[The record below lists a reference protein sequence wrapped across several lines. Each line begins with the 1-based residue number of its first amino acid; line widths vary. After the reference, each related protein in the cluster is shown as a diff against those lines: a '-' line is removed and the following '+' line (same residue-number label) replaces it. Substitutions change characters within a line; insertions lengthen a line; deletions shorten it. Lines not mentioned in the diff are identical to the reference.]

1 MFCLRKKYKKMDTKQ
16 QVQVQVKTKTSINDI
31 NVRMIHQNNPIKR
44 QEIIYELIDTGEI
57 SIWDRDYDP
66 NERLR

>member
-1 MFCLRKKYKKMDTKQ
+1 MDTKQ
-16 QVQVQVKTKTSINDI
+16 QVQIKTKTSINDI
-31 NVRMIHQNNPIKR
+31 NVRMIRQNNPIKR

-57 SIWDRDYDP
+57 SMWDKDYDP

>member
-1 MFCLRKKYKKMDTKQ
+1 MIVKQ
-16 QVQVQVKTKTSINDI
+16 TKTKNKITKINDV
-31 NVRMIHQNNPIKR
+31 NVRAIEPNNHIRR
-44 QEIIYELIDTGEI
+44 QGIINKLIDTGEI

>member
-1 MFCLRKKYKKMDTKQ
+1 MIVKQ
-16 QVQVQVKTKTSINDI
+16 TKTKNKITNINDI
-31 NVRMIHQNNPIKR
+31 NVRAIEPNNPIKR

>member
-1 MFCLRKKYKKMDTKQ
+1 MDIKQ
-16 QVQVQVKTKTSINDI
+16 QVQIKAKTSIDDI

-44 QEIIYELIDTGEI
+44 QEIIYKLIDTGEI
-57 SIWDRDYDP
+57 SMWDKDYDP

>member
-1 MFCLRKKYKKMDTKQ
+1 MDTKQ
-16 QVQVQVKTKTSINDI
+16 QVQINTKTSINDI
-31 NVRMIHQNNPIKR
+31 NVRMIRQNNPIKR

-57 SIWDRDYDP
+57 SMWDKDYDP

>member
-1 MFCLRKKYKKMDTKQ
+1 MDTKQ
-16 QVQVQVKTKTSINDI
+16 QIQINTKTSINDI
-31 NVRMIHQNNPIKR
+31 NVRMIRQNNPIKR

-57 SIWDRDYDP
+57 GMWDKDYDP

>member
-1 MFCLRKKYKKMDTKQ
+1 MDTKQ
-16 QVQVQVKTKTSINDI
+16 QVQIKAKTSIDDI

-44 QEIIYELIDTGEI
+44 KEIIYKLIDTGEI
-57 SIWDRDYDP
+57 SMWDKDYDP

>member
-1 MFCLRKKYKKMDTKQ
+1 MDTKQ
-16 QVQVQVKTKTSINDI
+16 QVQVKAKTSINDI
-31 NVRMIHQNNPIKR
+31 NVRMIRQNNPIKR

-57 SIWDRDYDP
+57 SMWDKDYDP

>member
-1 MFCLRKKYKKMDTKQ
+1 MDTKQ
-16 QVQVQVKTKTSINDI
+16 QVQVKTKTSINDI
-31 NVRMIHQNNPIKR
+31 NVRMIRQNNPIKR

>member
-1 MFCLRKKYKKMDTKQ
+1 MDKQ
-16 QVQVQVKTKTSINDI
+16 QQIQINTKTSINDI
-31 NVRMIHQNNPIKR
+31 NVRMIRQNNPIKH

-57 SIWDRDYDP
+57 SMWDKDYDP

>member
-1 MFCLRKKYKKMDTKQ
+1 MDTKQ
-16 QVQVQVKTKTSINDI
+16 QIQIKTKTSINDI
-31 NVRMIHQNNPIKR
+31 NVKMIRQNNPIKR

-57 SIWDRDYDP
+57 SMWDKDYDP

>member
-1 MFCLRKKYKKMDTKQ
+1 MDTKQ
-16 QVQVQVKTKTSINDI
+16 QVQIKTKTSINDV
-31 NVRMIHQNNPIKR
+31 NVRMIRQNNPIKR

-57 SIWDRDYDP
+57 SMWDKDYDP

>member
-1 MFCLRKKYKKMDTKQ
+1 MDTKQ
-16 QVQVQVKTKTSINDI
+16 QVQVKAKTSIDDI
-31 NVRMIHQNNPIKR
+31 NVRMIRQNNPIKR

-57 SIWDRDYDP
+57 SMWDKDYDP